1 MRLAGMNMERVMSL
15 VEVKVPDIGDFKEVE
30 VIEVLVKPGDR
41 VAVDQS
47 LITVESD
54 KASMEI
60 PCNQAGVVRELKVKV
75 GDKVAEGSLVLMLE
89 TEGDAQQAAPSAAPA
104 AAAPAAAPAP
114 APAAAAPAPAAAP
127 AGLINVE
134 VPDIGD
140 FKEVE
145 VIELLVK
152 PGDTV
157 AVDQSLITV
166 ESDKASMEIPS
177 NQAGVVK
184 ELKVKIGDKVSKGT
198 PLLVLEGQG
207 ASAPA
212 AAAPAPAPAAAAPSA
227 PAPTAASF
235 SGTADI
241 ECETLVLGAGPGG
254 YTAAFRAADLGQ
266 KVVMVERY
274 PSLGGVCLN
283 VGCIP
288 SKALL
293 HAAKVITEAEEMSHF
308 GVKMS
313 APEIELDG
321 LRGWKE
327 SVVKKLTGG
336 LSGLAKARKVQVVQG
351 KAAFSSPNTLTVE
364 TAEGSKTIAF
374 KNAIIA
380 AGSSVARIP
389 GFPYDDPRLIDSTGA
404 LELRQIPKRM
414 LVIGGG
420 IIGLEMACVYDAL
433 GTKISVVEFLDGL
446 IPSADR
452 DIVKPLQ
459 KRIEKRYEGIYLK
472 TKVTKL
478 EARPDGLLAT
488 FEGEN
493 APAEPQLYDMVLM
506 AVGRRPNGKEIGA
519 DKAGVIVSERG
530 FVPVDKQQR
539 TNVGH
544 IFAIGDICGD
554 PMLAHK
560 ATNEAKVAAEV
571 IAGHKVEFDAMTIPS
586 VAYTDP
592 EVAWMGLTENDAKA
606 QGIPYEKANFPWAA
620 SGRALAMGRDDGV
633 TKLLW
638 DPATKRIIGAGIV
651 GVNAGE
657 LLAETVLAMEM
668 GADLEDIAL
677 TVHAHPTLS
686 ETSMF
691 AAEMGLGVI
700 TDLYVPKKK

>member
-1 MRLAGMNMERVMSL
+1 MSL
-15 VEVKVPDIGDFKEVE
+15 VDVKVPDIGDFKEVE

-41 VAVDQS
+41 IAVDQS

-60 PCNQAGVVRELKVKV
+60 PSNQAGVVKELKVKV
-75 GDKVAEGSLVLMLE
+75 GDKVAEGSLMLVLE
-89 TEGDAQQAAPSAAPA
+89 AEGATQQAAPAAEPAAAAAPVA
-104 AAAPAAAPAP
+104 AAAPAAPAP
-114 APAAAAPAPAAAP
+114 AQAAAP
-127 AGLINVE
+127 AGLIDVE

-184 ELKVKIGDKVSKGT
+184 ELKVKVGDKVSKGS

-207 ASAPA
+207 AAPAAAAAAPSAAPA
-212 AAAPAPAPAAAAPSA
+212 AAAPAAA
-227 PAPTAASF
+227 APTAASF
-235 SGTADI
+235 AGTADI

-293 HAAKVITEAEEMSHF
+293 HAAKVITEAEEMAHF

-313 APEIELDG
+313 APEIELDT
-321 LRGWKE
+321 LRGWKDG
-327 SVVKKLTGG
+327 VVKKLTGG

-351 KAAFSSPNTLTVE
+351 RATFSSPNTLTVE
-364 TAEGSKTIAF
+364 TSEGNKTISF

-389 GFPYDDPRLIDSTGA
+389 GFPYDDPRVIDSTGA

-433 GTKISVVEFLDGL
+433 GTKITVVEFLDGL
-446 IPSADR
+446 IPAADR

-472 TKVTKL
+472 TKVTRL
-478 EARPDGLLAT
+478 EAREDGLLAT
-488 FEGEN
+488 FEGDN

-530 FVPVDKQQR
+530 FIPVDKQQR

-544 IFAIGDICGD
+544 IYAIGDICGD

-668 GADLEDIAL
+668 GADLEDLAL

-686 ETSMF
+686 ETPMF

>member
-1 MRLAGMNMERVMSL
+1 MSL
-15 VEVKVPDIGDFKEVE
+15 
-30 VIEVLVKPGDR
+30 
-41 VAVDQS
+41 
-47 LITVESD
+47 
-54 KASMEI
+54 MEI
-60 PCNQAGVVRELKVKV
+60 K
-75 GDKVAEGSLVLMLE
+75 
-89 TEGDAQQAAPSAAPA
+89 
-104 AAAPAAAPAP
+104 
-114 APAAAAPAPAAAP
+114 
-127 AGLINVE
+127 

-157 AVDQSLITV
+157 KPEQSLITV

-177 NQAGVVK
+177 SHSGVVK
-184 ELKVKIGDKVSKGT
+184 ELKVKLGDKVAEGS
-198 PLLVLEGQG
+198 LILMLETSD
-207 ASAPA
+207 AAAAAPA
-212 AAAPAPAPAAAAPSA
+212 AAAPAPAAAPTPAVAPAVAPAAA
-227 PAPTAASF
+227 SF
-235 SGTADI
+235 AGNADI
-241 ECETLVLGAGPGG
+241 ECDTLVLGAGPGG

-266 KVVMVERY
+266 RVVLVERY
-274 PSLGGVCLN
+274 ASLGGVCLN

-308 GVKMS
+308 GIKMS
-313 APEIELDG
+313 KPEIDINA

-327 SVVKKLTGG
+327 SVIKKLTGG

-351 KAAFSSPNTLTVE
+351 KGGFSSPNTLSVD
-364 TAEGSKTIAF
+364 TAEGTKTIAF

-380 AGSSVARIP
+380 AGSSVAKIP
-389 GFPYDDPRLIDSTGA
+389 GFPYDDPRLVDSTGA

-433 GTKISVVEFLDGL
+433 GSKVSVVEFADGL
-446 IPSADR
+446 IPAADR

-459 KRIEKRYEGIYLK
+459 KRIEKRYEAIMLK

-478 EARPDGLLAT
+478 EARANGLLAT

-493 APAEPQLYDMVLM
+493 APAEPQMYDLVLL
-506 AVGRRPNGKEIGA
+506 AVGRRPNGKDISA
-519 DKAGVIVSERG
+519 DKAGVIVNERG
-530 FVPVDKQQR
+530 FIPVDKQQR
-539 TNVGH
+539 TNVPH

-571 IAGHKVEFDAMTIPS
+571 IAGHKVQFDAMTIPS

-592 EVAWMGLTENDAKA
+592 EIAWMGVTEAEAKA
-606 QGIPYEKANFPWAA
+606 KGIPFEKASFPWAA
-620 SGRALAMGRDDGV
+620 SGRALAMGRDDGI

-638 DPATKRIIGAGIV
+638 DPTTKRIIGAGIV

-668 GADLEDIAL
+668 GADLEDLAL

-686 ETSMF
+686 ETPMF
-691 AAEMGLGVI
+691 AAEMGLGSI
-700 TDLYVPKKK
+700 TDLYIPPKK